1 MQFNTK
7 YAKFIIYIRIKTRS
21 NIIPKIFRFAKQSL
35 NIMCFIVFFSIRARL
50 KTLKQNILI
59 ISITYHKDK
68 SDTHKNIAV
77 ISFTT
82 IRQTHRLGII
92 IQLRYF
98 STNESY
104 CTKLGHSFSLS
115 GQNIKQIFKSYG
127 KLSRSNSDNILQK
140 LYSIHSKK

>member
-1 MQFNTK
+1 MLH
-7 YAKFIIYIRIKTRS
+7 S
-21 NIIPKIFRFAKQSL
+21 
-35 NIMCFIVFFSIRARL
+35 FFSIRARL

-140 LYSIHSKK
+140 LYSIHSKKIMKQMYHKHNNIYLPRCHKQPSNNQNRAKDASLLY